1 METIKN
7 KMHDVTR
14 HTSEPQ
20 PQSQFA
26 TGHHPPIQ
34 QQEHPG
40 LEKHMEPKPTKV
52 HLPTQD
58 DGYELYKAAGK
69 LAGKKALITGG
80 DSGIGRSVAILFAME
95 GADVAIAYLPEE
107 EEDAQHTKAQV
118 EKNGGHIH
126 LFQTDL
132 THSNNCKDLVQR
144 AVDALGGLNI
154 LVNNAAYQETKK
166 DIDETN
172 EDQWMHTFQT
182 NIHAYFFLTKYALP
196 HLKSGDT
203 IINTTS
209 VTAYVGTGPALDYI
223 STKGAIV
230 AFTRAL
236 SNQQVSKGIR
246 VNAVAP
252 GPVWTPLV
260 VSTMDKESL
269 SQLGSTPM
277 GRLGQPSEI
286 ATCYVFLASRDSS
299 FISGQVLHPNGGT
312 IVNG

>member
-1 METIKN
+1 
-7 KMHDVTR
+7 
-14 HTSEPQ
+14 
-20 PQSQFA
+20 
-26 TGHHPPIQ
+26 
-34 QQEHPG
+34 
-40 LEKHMEPKPTKV
+40 
-52 HLPTQD
+52 
-58 DGYELYKAAGK
+58 
-69 LAGKKALITGG
+69 
-80 DSGIGRSVAILFAME
+80 
-95 GADVAIAYLPEE
+95 
-107 EEDAQHTKAQV
+107 
-118 EKNGGHIH
+118 
-126 LFQTDL
+126 
-132 THSNNCKDLVQR
+132 
-144 AVDALGGLNI
+144 
-154 LVNNAAYQETKK
+154 
-166 DIDETN
+166 
-172 EDQWMHTFQT
+172 MHTFQT

-209 VTAYVGTGPALDYI
+209 VTAYAGTGPSLDYI

-236 SNQQVSKGIR
+236 SSQQVSKGIR

-286 ATCYVFLASRDSS
+286 ATSYVFLASMDSS